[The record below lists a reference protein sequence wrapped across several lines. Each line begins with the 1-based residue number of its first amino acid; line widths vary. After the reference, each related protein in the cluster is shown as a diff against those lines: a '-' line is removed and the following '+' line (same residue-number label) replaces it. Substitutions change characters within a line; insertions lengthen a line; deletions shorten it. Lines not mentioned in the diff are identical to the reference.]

1 MKKINILILSFL
13 MLLTLNS
20 CEKSSGD
27 SLNIYNVGEY
37 LDLDLIDE
45 FEQEYGVSVNYTTFD
60 SNETAITKM
69 QSDSYDLV
77 VLSDYAVEQASVN
90 DMIKPI
96 DWSRIEGF
104 NQNMLVSSLYGILND
119 LKEEENGFDFLK
131 YSVPY
136 FFGKVG
142 ICYDK
147 NKVSEEDILEGF
159 KILHNEKYDGQVAYY
174 DSSRDGFM
182 VAYKELGYS
191 MNTTSLSETEE
202 AFSWIKEIRKTV
214 NCAFK
219 TDELLSEMPDGKYA
233 ISLMYSGDAIYSM
246 MEENDDV
253 DLDFYVPDCGTN
265 FFCDGMV
272 IPSTVKNEDLAYK
285 FISFMLRHD
294 NAKANSIYVGY
305 SSPIESVYNELVMP
319 GEEFSVEQATLPYT
333 EENGYVAGSA
343 YENGQIVES
352 IGGGLCQV
360 STTLY
365 NAVLY
370 AELEVTRRAPHSM
383 SVSYVEPSRDA
394 MIAEGISDFK
404 FVNNYD
410 TPILIEGYIDGNN
423 QLGFYIYGKDTRAAG
438 HSVEFESETL
448 ETTEYT
454 KKYVEDTESAV
465 GSQETEGAGMDGS
478 TARLW
483 KVTYENG
490 EEVSREV
497 INNSTYQTSDVTVKV
512 GTKSDNAEAT
522 KLVEEAIATQDQEK
536 INAAISK
543 ASALK

>member
-1 MKKINILILSFL
+1 MKKINILFLTLISILILS
-13 MLLTLNS
+13 S
-20 CEKSSGD
+20 CQNSSGS

-45 FEQEYGVSVNYTTFD
+45 FEREYNVSVNYTTFD

-96 DWSRIEGF
+96 DWSKIEGF
-104 NQNMLVSSLYGILND
+104 NQNMLVSSLNDILHD
-119 LKEEENGFDFLK
+119 LKDEENGFDFLK

-147 NKVSEEDILEGF
+147 NKVDEDDIKEGF

-182 VAYKELGYS
+182 AAYKELGYS
-191 MNTTSLSETEE
+191 MNSTSISETEE
-202 AFSWIKEIRKTV
+202 AFNWIKEIRKKV

-253 DLDFYVPDCGTN
+253 DLDFYVPECGTN

-272 IPSTVKNEDLAYK
+272 IPTSAKNEDLAYK
-285 FISFMLRHD
+285 FISFMCRSE

-305 SSPIESVYNELVMP
+305 SSPINTVYNELVMP
-319 GEEFSVEQATLPYT
+319 GEEFEEYKDYYIVNYNKGRDELYRYNSQMTITLNDYW
-333 EENGYVAGSA
+333 
-343 YENGQIVES
+343 I
-352 IGGGLCQV
+352 
-360 STTLY
+360 
-365 NAVLY
+365 
-370 AELEVTRRAPHSM
+370 
-383 SVSYVEPSRDA
+383 
-394 MIAEGISDFK
+394 
-404 FVNNYD
+404 
-410 TPILIEGYIDGNN
+410 
-423 QLGFYIYGKDTRAAG
+423 
-438 HSVEFESETL
+438 
-448 ETTEYT
+448 
-454 KKYVEDTESAV
+454 
-465 GSQETEGAGMDGS
+465 
-478 TARLW
+478 
-483 KVTYENG
+483 
-490 EEVSREV
+490 
-497 INNSTYQTSDVTVKV
+497 
-512 GTKSDNAEAT
+512 
-522 KLVEEAIATQDQEK
+522 KLK
-536 INAAISK
+536 LS
-543 ASALK
+543 

>member
-1 MKKINILILSFL
+1 MKKINILILTFL

-319 GEEFSVEQATLPYT
+319 GEEFEDYKD
-333 EENGYVAGSA
+333 Y
-343 YENGQIVES
+343 YIVNYNK
-352 IGGGLCQV
+352 GLDEIYRFNPQMTV
-360 STTLY
+360 
-365 NAVLY
+365 
-370 AELEVTRRAPHSM
+370 
-383 SVSYVEPSRDA
+383 
-394 MIAEGISDFK
+394 
-404 FVNNYD
+404 
-410 TPILIEGYIDGNN
+410 ILNDYWI
-423 QLGFYIYGKDTRAAG
+423 
-438 HSVEFESETL
+438 
-448 ETTEYT
+448 
-454 KKYVEDTESAV
+454 
-465 GSQETEGAGMDGS
+465 
-478 TARLW
+478 
-483 KVTYENG
+483 
-490 EEVSREV
+490 
-497 INNSTYQTSDVTVKV
+497 
-512 GTKSDNAEAT
+512 
-522 KLVEEAIATQDQEK
+522 KLK
-536 INAAISK
+536 LS
-543 ASALK
+543 